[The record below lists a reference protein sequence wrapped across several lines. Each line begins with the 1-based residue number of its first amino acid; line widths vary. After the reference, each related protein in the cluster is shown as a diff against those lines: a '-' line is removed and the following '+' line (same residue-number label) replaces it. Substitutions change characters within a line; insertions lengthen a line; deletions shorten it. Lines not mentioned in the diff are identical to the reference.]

1 MQAPAKKPK
10 APAKPKAKST
20 TAGTTT
26 HTVRSGDS
34 LYKLSKRYGVT
45 VADIRKAN
53 NLKGDDI
60 KIGQKIKIPRK

>member
-1 MQAPAKKPK
+1 M
-10 APAKPKAKST
+10 
-20 TAGTTT
+20 
-26 HTVRSGDS
+26 RSGDS